1 MNFHALKTVR
11 GPGVFFWSLA
21 MTTDNSFRLP
31 SKKSGTSAVLPI
43 LLVVVGVVTL
53 LGQFGI
59 MSSFNQIWTIGLA
72 AVGVLTFLI
81 NGYNKSTFVFGSFLI
96 LSSGMSILRTQE
108 ILDVGKEI
116 PILFIALGSLMLIAR
131 SKAIPDPTP
140 TDD

>member
-1 MNFHALKTVR
+1 
-11 GPGVFFWSLA
+11 
-21 MTTDNSFRLP
+21 MTTDNSVRLP
-31 SKKSGTSAVLPI
+31 SEKTGTSAVLPI
-43 LLVVVGVVTL
+43 LLVVIGVVTL

-59 MSSFNQIWTIGLA
+59 MPSFNQFWTIGLA

-81 NGYNKSTFVFGSFLI
+81 NGYNKSTFVFGAFLI

-108 ILDVGKEI
+108 ILDVSKEI

-131 SKAIPDPTP
+131 SKAIPDPAP

>member
-1 MNFHALKTVR
+1 
-11 GPGVFFWSLA
+11 

-31 SKKSGTSAVLPI
+31 PEKTGTSAVLPI
-43 LLVVVGVVTL
+43 LLVVTGVVTL

-59 MSSFNQIWTIGLA
+59 IPSFNQIWTIGLA
-72 AVGVLTFLI
+72 GVGVLTFLI

-140 TDD
+140 TDN

>member
-1 MNFHALKTVR
+1 
-11 GPGVFFWSLA
+11 
-21 MTTDNSFRLP
+21 MTPDHSFPLP

-43 LLVVVGVVTL
+43 LLVVIGVVTL

-59 MSSFNQIWTIGLA
+59 MPSFNQIWTIGLA

-140 TDD
+140 TDN